1 MKIVMIIITLIL
13 IITIINLIMTK
24 EERSPKILTEIK
36 QVKILK

>member
-13 IITIINLIMTK
+13 IIITNLIMTK
-24 EERSPKILTEIK
+24 EERSPKTLTEIK